1 MEIQV
6 DEFFISFLFLH
17 SDASVHSAFVA
28 SRNVRFRR
36 AFYDWELESVNSF
49 VDLLYSNVP
58 RGEWCDKMRWRL
70 NASGGFDVTSYLVC

>member
-1 MEIQV
+1 M
-6 DEFFISFLFLH
+6 FLH

-70 NASGGFDVTSYLVC
+70 NASGSFDVTSYLVC

>member
-1 MEIQV
+1 MNFSFRLCSYILMPQFIQL
-6 DEFFISFLFLH
+6 SL
-17 SDASVHSAFVA
+17 A

-70 NASGGFDVTSYLVC
+70 NASGSFDVTSYLVC